1 LNRALGQELRTALR
15 DVWAAPDRSE
25 AEARLRRLIDRFET
39 RHPTLAEW
47 LEETA
52 HETLGCYALKMPS
65 HRRRLRTT
73 NGIEHDHAEMRR
85 RTRVVRIF
93 PNEASLLRLSSALAA
108 ERNEQWMER
117 RYVQMDLEQ
126 EEQLRLTA

>member
-1 LNRALGQELRTALR
+1 
-15 DVWAAPDRSE
+15 
-25 AEARLRRLIDRFET
+25 
-39 RHPTLAEW
+39 
-47 LEETA
+47 
-52 HETLGCYALKMPS
+52 
-65 HRRRLRTT
+65 
-73 NGIEHDHAEMRR
+73 
-85 RTRVVRIF
+85 VVRIF